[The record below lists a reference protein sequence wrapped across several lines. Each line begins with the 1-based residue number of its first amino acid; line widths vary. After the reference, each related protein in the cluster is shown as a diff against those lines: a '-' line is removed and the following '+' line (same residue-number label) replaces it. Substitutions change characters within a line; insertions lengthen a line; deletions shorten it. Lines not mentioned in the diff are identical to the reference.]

1 MSQLLKYTETLPL
14 ARSTIQ
20 AAIAQFTADA
30 KAARVKQF
38 SFLHVSDDTTAKIVA
53 DAVGDGWRLAK
64 LIRRRRLYYELHRIP
79 FTGMKVQS

>member
-14 ARSTIQ
+14 ERSTIQ

-30 KAARVKQF
+30 KAAGVKQF
-38 SFLHVSDDTTAKIVA
+38 SFLHVSDDHAKVVA

-64 LIRRRRLYYELHRIP
+64 LLKRRRLYYELHRIP